1 MARRAEARPDLGDV
15 LLDDLDRRSEHGHHR
30 PALRAAAALFLY
42 RHPRPEA
49 DDPQVTRAPY
59 DVEAIDPG
67 RTTSA
72 LVRPSGFGRES
83 KASSCRIQP
92 QGEADLTRTI
102 PKVWALVTG
111 NVPDIGPQTDGLVEP
126 TQGMLGRYSLDF
138 RPALRTR
145 HYEPFDEAGIP
156 VRTWSAVA
164 GYAIACFQR
173 LGDTGDPL
181 WERRFLAQAR
191 YLVSKAEPSPAG
203 GMGWRGGPPRA
214 AFEQSSLKAG
224 WMSALYQGQAMS
236 VLVRAHLLTKEPA
249 FLDAANEAW
258 PMLLV
263 PVARGGLAATFL
275 STTDDCWEEL
285 PTTPPS
291 RILNGWILAI
301 WGLLDLAAVTPSTRV
316 QDVSTSALES
326 LRRHLQEYDTGWWST
341 YDHPDGKPPRL
352 ASVSYHY
359 AHIWM
364 LRALAARTGVDDFAL
379 WATRWDRDAHTATHR
394 LRALVGKA
402 GQRLAHG
409 Y

>member
-1 MARRAEARPDLGDV
+1 
-15 LLDDLDRRSEHGHHR
+15 
-30 PALRAAAALFLY
+30 
-42 RHPRPEA
+42 
-49 DDPQVTRAPY
+49 
-59 DVEAIDPG
+59 
-67 RTTSA
+67 
-72 LVRPSGFGRES
+72 LVGPSGFGRES
-83 KASSCRIQP
+83 KVSSCRIQP

-214 AFEQSSLKAG
+214 AFEESSLKAG

-341 YDHPDGKPPRL
+341 YDHPDDKPPRL

-379 WATRWDRDAHTATHR
+379 WATRWDRDADTATHR

>member
-1 MARRAEARPDLGDV
+1 
-15 LLDDLDRRSEHGHHR
+15 
-30 PALRAAAALFLY
+30 
-42 RHPRPEA
+42 
-49 DDPQVTRAPY
+49 
-59 DVEAIDPG
+59 
-67 RTTSA
+67 
-72 LVRPSGFGRES
+72 
-83 KASSCRIQP
+83 
-92 QGEADLTRTI
+92 LTRTI

-145 HYEPFDEAGIP
+145 HYEPFDEEGIP
-156 VRTWSAVA
+156 VRSWSAVA

-203 GMGWRGGPPRA
+203 GMGWRA
-214 AFEQSSLKAG
+214 AFEESSLNRRLRTGRRRVVRGPRARQAG

-236 VLVRAHLLTKEPA
+236 VLVRAHLLTKEPT

-258 PMLLV
+258 AMLLV

-275 STTDDCWEEL
+275 STTDDCWEEV
-285 PTTPPS
+285 PATPPS

-301 WGLLDLAAVTPSTRV
+301 WGLLDLAAVAPSTRV

-326 LRRHLQEYDTGWWST
+326 LRRHLPEYDTGWWST

-352 ASVSYHY
+352 ASASYHY

-379 WATRWDRDAHTATHR
+379 WATRWDRDADTATHR
-394 LRALVGKA
+394 LRALVGKI

>member
-1 MARRAEARPDLGDV
+1 
-15 LLDDLDRRSEHGHHR
+15 
-30 PALRAAAALFLY
+30 
-42 RHPRPEA
+42 
-49 DDPQVTRAPY
+49 
-59 DVEAIDPG
+59 
-67 RTTSA
+67 
-72 LVRPSGFGRES
+72 
-83 KASSCRIQP
+83 
-92 QGEADLTRTI
+92 LTRTI
-102 PKVWALVTG
+102 PKVWRLVTG
-111 NVPDIGPQTDGLVEP
+111 IVPDVGPQTDGLVEP

-145 HYEPFDEAGIP
+145 HYEPFDEEGIP

-191 YLVSKAEPSPAG
+191 YLVSRAEPSPAG
-203 GMGWRGGPPRA
+203 GMGWTGGPPRA
-214 AFEQSSLKAG
+214 AFKESSLKAG

-263 PVARGGLAATFL
+263 PVARGGLAATFA

-291 RILNGWILAI
+291 RILNGWIHAI

-316 QDVSTSALES
+316 QDVPTSALES
-326 LRRHLQEYDTGWWST
+326 LRRHLPEYDTGWWST

-352 ASVSYHY
+352 ASVNYHY

-364 LRALAARTGVDDFAL
+364 LRALAARTGIGDFAL

>member
-1 MARRAEARPDLGDV
+1 
-15 LLDDLDRRSEHGHHR
+15 
-30 PALRAAAALFLY
+30 
-42 RHPRPEA
+42 
-49 DDPQVTRAPY
+49 
-59 DVEAIDPG
+59 
-67 RTTSA
+67 
-72 LVRPSGFGRES
+72 
-83 KASSCRIQP
+83 
-92 QGEADLTRTI
+92 
-102 PKVWALVTG
+102 
-111 NVPDIGPQTDGLVEP
+111 
-126 TQGMLGRYSLDF
+126 
-138 RPALRTR
+138 
-145 HYEPFDEAGIP
+145 
-156 VRTWSAVA
+156 VA

-203 GMGWRGGPPRA
+203 GMGWRA
-214 AFEQSSLKAG
+214 AFEESSLKAG

-263 PVARGGLAATFL
+263 PVARGGLAATFV

-326 LRRHLQEYDTGWWST
+326 LRRHLPEYDTGWWST

-359 AHIWM
+359 EHIWM
-364 LRALAARTGVDDFAL
+364 LSALAARTGVDDFAL
-379 WATRWDRDAHTATHR
+379 WATRWDRDADTATHR
-394 LRALVGKA
+394 LRALVGKV